1 MITALELKRRSKA
14 TRCSFLFLHFEGC
27 LASGPNDICKFFA
40 DFIQQTYY
48 ADDIW
53 VPSDAGPDLVHD
65 DPPFNDLQFTSIP
78 PLILNN
84 CASAFTSPL
93 SLITLPNK

>member
-1 MITALELKRRSKA
+1 
-14 TRCSFLFLHFEGC
+14 
-27 LASGPNDICKFFA
+27 LASGPNDICKFFD

-65 DPPFNDLQFTSIP
+65 DPPFNDLQFTVDEVQSVLFELDVRKGAGPDSIP